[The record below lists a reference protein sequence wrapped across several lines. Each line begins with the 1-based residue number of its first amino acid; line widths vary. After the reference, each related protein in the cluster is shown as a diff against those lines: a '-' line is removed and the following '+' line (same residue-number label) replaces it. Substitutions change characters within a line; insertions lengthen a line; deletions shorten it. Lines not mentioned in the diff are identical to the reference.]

1 METIK
6 ALTDTAVLQIEA
18 YPSLTSKEKAKRL
31 IKSCIP
37 GKRPAPLDAFS
48 WPNALLGKGL
58 LCAWEAVG
66 DESALRA
73 VAGYLKRWKAKGFP
87 IRYVDNLMNGTL
99 AMELEGLLRG
109 GADSGAASASGTLG
123 GAARASVSGRSSA
136 AASVSV
142 SGIFGAAEVSEY
154 LALCREAVDACAAWL
169 KAAPRTENGLLP
181 YRKQHPDWL
190 FADAL
195 AMVSPFACR
204 YGKERG
210 DEELSELGARQL
222 TEFLK
227 KGMDEKSGLPYHGYD
242 EKNGMKYGIIGWGR
256 ACGWMLLG
264 LAESLP
270 YVENEGTFA
279 ALEKAYGELLTQ
291 VFKWQREDGGFSWQL
306 SAQEGH
312 ADSSAEGMIGLAYAL
327 AKKNLQRTAFS
338 GVTICTFEAE
348 MSVNERMS
356 RLYEIAKNRVIDGKV
371 GSCSGE
377 CLGFAEY
384 PQVYGSYPWGN
395 GSILGFLSLWSKE
408 WEE

>member
-6 ALTDTAVLQIEA
+6 ALTDTAVLQIET
-18 YPSLTSKEKAKRL
+18 YPSLTSNEKAKRL

-37 GKRPAPLDAFS
+37 GEHPAPLDAFS

-58 LCAWEAVG
+58 LCAWEAAG
-66 DESALRA
+66 DESALHA
-73 VAGYLKRWKAKGFP
+73 VAGYLKRWKTKGFP

-123 GAARASVSGRSSA
+123 
-136 AASVSV
+136 
-142 SGIFGAAEVSEY
+142 AAEVSEY
-154 LALCREAVDACAAWL
+154 LALCREAADACAAWL

-227 KGMDEKSGLPYHGYD
+227 KGMDVKSGLPYHGYD
-242 EKNGMKYGIIGWGR
+242 EKTGMKYGIIGWGR

-270 YVENEGTFA
+270 YVESEGTFA

-291 VFKWQREDGGFSWQL
+291 VLQWQREDGGFSWQL

-327 AKKNLQRTAFS
+327 AKKNLRKAAFDS
-338 GVTICTFEAE
+338 ESICTFEAE
-348 MSVNERMS
+348 MCVNENMT
-356 RLYEIAKNRVIDGKV
+356 RLYEVSKNRIISGKV

-395 GSILGFLSLWSKE
+395 GSMLGFLSLWSKE

>member
-6 ALTDTAVLQIEA
+6 ALTDTAVLQLEA

-58 LCAWEAVG
+58 LCVYEAFG
-66 DESALRA
+66 EENALRA
-73 VAGYLKRWKAKGFP
+73 VADYLKRWKTKGFP

-99 AMELEGLLRG
+99 AMELEELLRR
-109 GADSGAASASGTLG
+109 TEN
-123 GAARASVSGRSSA
+123 SA
-136 AASVSV
+136 ALNAPT
-142 SGIFGAAEVSEY
+142 GTFGAAEVSGC
-154 LALCREAVDACAAWL
+154 LALCREAADACAAWL
-169 KAAPRTENGLLP
+169 KTAPRSGQGIVP
-181 YRKQHPDWL
+181 YRKQHPDWM

-210 DEELSELGARQL
+210 DRELSELGLRQL
-222 TEFLK
+222 TKFLE
-227 KGMDEKSGLPYHGYD
+227 KGMDVRSGLPYHGYD
-242 EKNGMKYGIIGWGR
+242 EKTGMKYGIIGWGR

-270 YVENEGTFA
+270 YVEKEKGAFA
-279 ALEKAYGELLTQ
+279 ELEKAYRELMTQ
-291 VFKWQREDGGFSWQL
+291 VFGWQREDGGFSWQL
-306 SAQEGH
+306 SAQEGP
-312 ADSSAEGMIGLAYAL
+312 ADSSAEGMIGLAWAL
-327 AKKNLQRTAFS
+327 AQKKCCGTEEKE
-338 GVTICTFEAE
+338 TPICAFEAE
-348 MSVNERMS
+348 TGMNERIT
-356 RLYEIAKNRVIDGKV
+356 RLYEILKKRVNNGKV

-395 GSILGFLSLWSKE
+395 GSVLGFLAAWSKE

>member
-6 ALTDTAVLQIEA
+6 ALTDTAVLQIET
-18 YPSLTSKEKAKRL
+18 YPSLTSKEKVKRL

-73 VAGYLKRWKAKGFP
+73 VAGYLKRWKTKGFP
-87 IRYVDNLMNGTL
+87 IHYVDNLMNGTL

-109 GADSGAASASGTLG
+109 GADSGAASASVSGTSS
-123 GAARASVSGRSSA
+123 ATASVPA
-136 AASVSV
+136 

-154 LALCREAVDACAAWL
+154 LTLCREAADACAAWM

-204 YGKERG
+204 YGKEYG
-210 DEELSELGARQL
+210 DKALSELGIRQL
-222 TEFLK
+222 TAFME
-227 KGMDEKSGLPYHGYD
+227 KGMDIKSGLPYHGYD

-270 YVENEGTFA
+270 YVENEGTFT

-291 VFKWQREDGGFSWQL
+291 VLQWQREDGGFSWQL

-327 AKKNLQRTAFS
+327 AKKNLRKAAFDS
-338 GVTICTFEAE
+338 ELICTFEAE
-348 MSVNERMS
+348 MCVNEKMT
-356 RLYEIAKNRVIDGKV
+356 RLYETAKGRIINGKV